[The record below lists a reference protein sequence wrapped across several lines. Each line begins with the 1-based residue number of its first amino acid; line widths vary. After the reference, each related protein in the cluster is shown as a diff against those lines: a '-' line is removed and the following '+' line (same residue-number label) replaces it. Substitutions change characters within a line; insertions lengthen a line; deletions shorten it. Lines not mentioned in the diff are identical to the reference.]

1 MIPLNI
7 DFKSSTIEKFIDVVA
22 AAIGNLSAPY
32 LLRKMAEAR
41 GQEMFKIAE
50 SIDKTVQ
57 IIGDNYEVKYE
68 AENFQITPTKKDEL
82 VINPRLQRIE
92 SRLNVIEEQRQ
103 KNIDKI
109 TIYGLLE
116 AARIS
121 ETSNEKIDRDWL
133 NQFINVSQDVSSDQM
148 QEVWGKILARE
159 ISNPGSFS
167 LRSLEVLR
175 TISRQEAEIF
185 RKMVQ
190 FVFCVDNYRYIFHD
204 HTIYNGTGDGW
215 NDYVLMREIGLFT
228 PGIFGVNFRSSPN
241 CNLVF
246 KHGHLSFKIIASKDT
261 DFHLNGYPLS
271 VVGRE
276 LVKLIQITPD
286 SDYFDRVKAEVSEKD
301 GLECV
306 MLTDL

>member
-1 MIPLNI
+1 MIALNI
-7 DFKSSTIEKFIDVVA
+7 DLKSSTIDKFIDVVA

-57 IIGDNYEVKYE
+57 IIGDIYEVKYE
-68 AENFQITPTKKDEL
+68 AENIQIVPTKKDEL
-82 VINPRLQRIE
+82 TINPRLQRIE
-92 SRLNVIEEQRQ
+92 SRLNAVEQERQ

-116 AARIS
+116 TAKIT

-175 TISRQEAEIF
+175 TISRQEAETF
-185 RKMVQ
+185 RKLVQ
-190 FVFCVDNYRYIFHD
+190 FVFSVDNCRYIFLD
-204 HTIYNGTGDGW
+204 HTIYNANGDRW
-215 NDYVLMREIGLFT
+215 NDYILLREIGLFT
-228 PGIFGVNFRSSPN
+228 SGVFGVNFRSSSN
-241 CNLVF
+241 GYLLF
-246 KHGHLSFKIIASKDT
+246 KHGNLAFKITSPKDT
-261 DFHLNGYPLS
+261 EFHLNAYPLS
-271 VVGRE
+271 AVCT
-276 LVKLIQITPD
+276 IW
-286 SDYFDRVKAEVSEKD
+286 
-301 GLECV
+301 
-306 MLTDL
+306 